1 MNPAKRRTVIAGNW
15 KMNFTPAEA
24 TAFINEIKPMVAG
37 KDNCDII
44 FCAPYVT
51 IAAAMEAAEGTNIKI
66 GAENVHFA
74 PKGAYT
80 GEVSA
85 QMIAETGAK
94 YVIVG
99 HSERRQYHNETN
111 DIVRTKAAQ
120 VMANGMIPIIC
131 VGETMDEKQAGKT
144 MSIIESGVRESIP
157 SEITGPIIIAYEPR
171 WAIGAG
177 LTPTD
182 AEIADAHAL
191 IAKTLSEMGLSGTP
205 ILYGASVK
213 GSNAAEIM
221 SIPNVDGVLVGGA
234 SLKCDDFIPII
245 TSVK

>member
-1 MNPAKRRTVIAGNW
+1 MNGSRAALI
-15 KMNFTPAEA
+15 E
-24 TAFINEIKPMVAG
+24 MVAG
-37 KDNCDII
+37 LQEIETNNTII
-44 FCAPYVT
+44 LCVPYTMLGLTTGRV
-51 IAAAMEAAEGTNIKI
+51 AI
-66 GAENVHFA
+66 GAQDVSAHTH
-74 PKGAYT
+74 GAYT

-85 QMIAETGAK
+85 QMIADTGAK

-99 HSERRQYHNETN
+99 HSERRQYHSDTN
-111 DIVRTKAAQ
+111 SIVRAKATRAL
-120 VMANGMIPIIC
+120 ANGLIPIIC

-144 MSIIESGVRESIP
+144 MAVIESGVRESVP
-157 SEITGPIIIAYEPR
+157 SDVSTPIIIAYEPR

-177 LTPTD
+177 LTPTES
-182 AEIADAHAL
+182 EIADAHAL
-191 IAKTLSEMGLSGTP
+191 IAKTLADMGLAGTP

-213 GSNAAEIM
+213 GTNAAEIM

>member
-1 MNPAKRRTVIAGNW
+1 MKIIAGNW
-15 KMNFTPAEA
+15 KMNGTRTTLSE
-24 TAFINEIKPMVAG
+24 MVSALQS
-37 KDNCDII
+37 
-44 FCAPYVT
+44 V
-51 IAAAMEAAEGTNIKI
+51 E
-66 GAENVHFA
+66 AENTVVLCI
-74 PKGAYT
+74 PYTMLGIDGGRISLGAQDDSRHTHGAFT

-85 QMIAETGAK
+85 SMIADTGAK

-111 DIVRTKAAQ
+111 SIVREKAAAAL
-120 VMANGMIPIIC
+120 ANGLIPIIC

-144 MSIIESGVRESIP
+144 MAVIESGVRESVP
-157 SEITGPIIIAYEPR
+157 NDVNTDIIIAYEPR

-177 LTPTD
+177 LTPTE
-182 AEIADAHAL
+182 AEIAEAHTL
-191 IAKTLSEMGLSGTP
+191 IAKTLAEMGLGGTP
-205 ILYGASVK
+205 VLYGASVK

-234 SLKCDDFIPII
+234 SLKPDDFIPII

>member
-1 MNPAKRRTVIAGNW
+1 MNGSRAALV
-15 KMNFTPAEA
+15 E
-24 TAFINEIKPMVAG
+24 MVAG
-37 KDNCDII
+37 LQEIETNNTII
-44 FCAPYVT
+44 LCVPYTMLGLTTGRV
-51 IAAAMEAAEGTNIKI
+51 AI
-66 GAENVHFA
+66 GAQDVSAHTH
-74 PKGAYT
+74 GAYT

-85 QMIAETGAK
+85 QMIADTGAK

-99 HSERRQYHNETN
+99 HSERRQYHSDTN
-111 DIVRTKAAQ
+111 SIVRDKATRAL
-120 VMANGMIPIIC
+120 ANGLIPIIC

-144 MSIIESGVRESIP
+144 MAVIESGVRESVP
-157 SEITGPIIIAYEPR
+157 SDVSTPIIIAYEPR

-177 LTPTD
+177 LTPTES
-182 AEIADAHAL
+182 EIADAHAL
-191 IAKTLSEMGLSGTP
+191 IAKTLADMGLAGTP

-213 GSNAAEIM
+213 GTNAAVIM